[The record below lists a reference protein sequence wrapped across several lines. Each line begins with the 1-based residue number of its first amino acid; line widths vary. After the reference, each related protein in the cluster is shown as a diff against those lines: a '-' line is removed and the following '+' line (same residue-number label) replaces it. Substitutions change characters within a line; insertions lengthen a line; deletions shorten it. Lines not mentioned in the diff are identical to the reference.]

1 MIDEE
6 PQWREEREHGVST
19 GPFFQSSTIRYDT
32 IRRGFVH
39 ARDGLT
45 TDFTG
50 DSAPGGWSRILGR
63 ELQSCPVTH
72 KQLTVTTHTHS
83 SSLIPV
89 SAPRVKTGHTHA
101 AHGSFALLGLSVA
114 NFIIN
119 TKVMER
125 KRRKKKKRTCPTP
138 VSLPDTHSFTLA
150 SNCTLLVWRGGSDVL
165 AGDVICKIENA
176 LSEIWLVN
184 KIH

>member
-1 MIDEE
+1 MKN
-6 PQWREEREHGVST
+6 PSEERSVNMVSA
-19 GPFFQSSTIRYDT
+19 PVRSSRVARYDT

-125 KRRKKKKRTCPTP
+125 KRRKKKKTRLVP
-138 VSLPDTHSFTLA
+138 LPLFFPGGTL
-150 SNCTLLVWRGGSDVL
+150 
-165 AGDVICKIENA
+165 
-176 LSEIWLVN
+176 
-184 KIH
+184 

>member
-1 MIDEE
+1 MEDLKEGERKKMIDEE

-125 KRRKKKKRTCPTP
+125 KRRKKKKGRVLLQSVSQTHTPLPWLRTALCSSEEVGVT
-138 VSLPDTHSFTLA
+138 SSQETLSA
-150 SNCTLLVWRGGSDVL
+150 
-165 AGDVICKIENA
+165 K
-176 LSEIWLVN
+176 
-184 KIH
+184 